1 MIYFNNNVK
10 SKSIKL
16 LGLRYHQLMGK
27 IEEHKGKKYLTV
39 DDYLINKVLDKI
51 KGIIGIKKFDDIKIL
66 IDTDDKLPDYITLK
80 KLLY

>member
-10 SKSIKL
+10 SKSVKL
-16 LGLRYHQLMGK
+16 LSLYYHQLMGK
-27 IEEHKGKKYLTV
+27 IEEHKGKKYLTA
-39 DDYLINKVLDKI
+39 DNYLINKVLDKI

>member
-10 SKSIKL
+10 SKQIKL
-16 LGLRYHQLMGK
+16 LSLRYHELMGK